1 MLTVE
6 KIGGTSMSKFQ
17 DVLQN
22 IIIGPCKDG
31 DYYNRIFVVS
41 AYNNVTNWLLE
52 HKKTKESGIYQKFVN
67 NESYNKALFELL
79 ERLIEINRTF
89 TDIRLD
95 QNKAD
100 EFITQRIKQ
109 AQNYL
114 NSLADVLAT
123 GYVNRQNI
131 LLAAREILSS
141 IGEAHSA
148 FNSVNILENNGIN
161 ATFVDLC
168 GFNDSEYLTID
179 ERIHN
184 AFRSIDYSHII
195 PIVTG
200 YTKGTE
206 GIMREFDRGY
216 SEVTF
221 SKVAVEVKA
230 DEAIIH
236 KEYHLSS
243 ADPAIVGIEKSIPV
257 GFTNFNVADQL
268 ADIGMEAIHPKASK
282 PLEMNGINIRV
293 KNTFEPDHPGTL
305 ISKDY
310 IGEHSRVEIISGT
323 DKVMAIEIHDPLMIG
338 QVGFDLMVMQIFQQ
352 YNISYILKATN
363 ANSITQVIW
372 ESDYCEALYNELK
385 ERYYEITVKPAA
397 LVCALGTN
405 IAKPGILAKATTAM
419 SENNINIDAFSQSLK
434 QVNMQFVVSREDY
447 RKAIIAMND
456 VLCVFK
462 D

>member
-1 MLTVE
+1 
-6 KIGGTSMSKFQ
+6 MSKFE
-17 DVLQN
+17 DVLKN
-22 IIIGPCKDG
+22 IIMKPSHGIGM
-31 DYYNRIFVVS
+31 YNRIFVVS

-52 HKKTKESGIYQKFVN
+52 HKKTKVPGIYLKFVN
-67 NESYNKALFELL
+67 DEQYDEAMMELL
-79 ERLIEINRTF
+79 QKLIEINKTF
-89 TDIRLD
+89 EHIGLNQKEAD
-95 QNKAD
+95 Q
-100 EFITQRIKQ
+100 FISDRMHQ
-109 AQNYL
+109 AKDYL
-114 NSLADVLAT
+114 HNLASVLAT

-141 IGEAHSA
+141 LGEAHAA
-148 FNSVNILENNGIN
+148 FNSVNILNNNGHKS
-161 ATFVDLC
+161 TFIDLC

-179 ERIHN
+179 ERIHK
-184 AFRSIDYSHII
+184 AFQGIDYASTI
-195 PIVTG
+195 PVVTG

-236 KEYHLSS
+236 KEFHLSS
-243 ADPAIVGIEKSIPV
+243 ADPNIVGINKSIPV

-282 PLEMNGINIRV
+282 PLEMAGINIRI

-310 IGEHSRVEIISGT
+310 VGEKSKVEIISGT
-323 DKVMAIEIHDPLMIG
+323 DKVIAIEIHDPLMVG
-338 QVGFDLMVMQIFQQ
+338 QVGFDRNIMQILEHHKV
-352 YNISYILKATN
+352 SYILKATN

-372 ESDYCEALYNELK
+372 EDDLSESLTKELK
-385 ERYYEITVKPAA
+385 GKYHEVTVKPVA

-405 IAKPGILAKATTAM
+405 IAQPGIIAKATAALA
-419 SENNINIDAFSQSLK
+419 SNSINIDAISQSLK
-434 QVNMQFVVSREDY
+434 QVNMQFVIARDDY
-447 RKAIIAMND
+447 KRAIVALND
-456 VLCVFK
+456 ALCVVSA
-462 D
+462 